1 MAMHSLSKCSSR
13 FLLAFCDKSEVI
25 RSREKAYSLIPDGKI
40 GKAHQI
46 GFFPEQLF
54 VDLLKGVV
62 SFTIELNCQ
71 TLLSSLSWPRFH
83 TFCLF
88 LHCAPVFEIVAPEQM
103 TNLAILFATI
113 AKRWW

>member
-1 MAMHSLSKCSSR
+1 M
-13 FLLAFCDKSEVI
+13 AFCDKREEI
-25 RSREKAYSLIPDGKI
+25 RSREKAYSLIPDGKRW
-40 GKAHQI
+40 KAQQM

-54 VDLLKGVV
+54 VDLSKGVV

-88 LHCAPVFEIVAPEQM
+88 LHGPPVFEIVAPEQM
-103 TNLAILFATI
+103 TNRGILFATK
-113 AKRWW
+113 ARRWW